1 MNIKF
6 RGVILLLGIVLSPSL
21 VIAQTELEKVVLVE
35 MFTGHYCYSCLPSM
49 EKLKDL
55 DIDYP
60 NQVVSAYYG
69 EIAVSGKGNEF
80 AASLTSEAWCDQFA
94 NEFGIAFFSGVMV
107 DRANRPAEGLTYE
120 SYENQ
125 EGDPIGGPEYVVSE
139 DLYSAIDAQLTTDYI
154 PVGLTVD
161 HIYDASTR
169 AVDITVNTNFVD
181 TASGD
186 FGIFLILTQ
195 NRVSVEGF
203 HQIVFPDIEFAYQR
217 GYSEEDIISDGFDDL
232 VKNYNYPFVVKYIA
246 SGFYGNSGVISE
258 SVEAGDSFSETFSF
272 MLPEYTYDEGADNYG
287 NTFSPAPFL
296 EPSEMNIVVA
306 VVRQGAAGEREILN
320 AGTIGLTDETT
331 SVGIID
337 NDLKE
342 SFKILENPVLNNQLK
357 LEFNEVIPSSGVL
370 SVYNTNGK
378 VLFQN
383 KINSVSNQILTLD
396 LEGFSSGLYLCNYHS
411 GNINY
416 ARNFVVK

>member
-94 NEFGIAFFSGVMV
+94 NEYGIAFFSGVMV

-161 HIYDASTR
+161 HIYDALSR
-169 AVDITVNTNFVD
+169 SVDITVNTNFVD

-186 FGIFLILTQ
+186 LGIYLILTQ

-203 HQIVFPDIEFAYQR
+203 HQIVFPNIEFAYER

-232 VKNYNYPFVVKYIA
+232 VKNYNYPSVVKYIA
-246 SGFYGNSGVISE
+246 TGFYGNSGIISE
-258 SVEAGDSFSETFSF
+258 SVEVGDSFSETFSF
-272 MLPEYTYDEGADNYG
+272 ILPEYTYDEGADNYG
-287 NTFSPAPFL
+287 NTFSPAPYL

-320 AGTIGLTDETT
+320 AGTIGLTDQT
-331 SVGIID
+331 STVGIIE

-342 SFKILENPVLNNQLK
+342 SFKIVGNPVLNNQLK
-357 LEFNEVIPSSGVL
+357 LEFNEFKTSQGIL
-370 SVYNTNGK
+370 SFYNTAGK
-378 VLFQN
+378 LLFQN
-383 KINSVSNQILTLD
+383 EINSASNQILTFD
-396 LEGFSSGLYLCNYHS
+396 LEGFSPGMYLCNYQV
-411 GNINY
+411 GNANY
-416 ARNFVVK
+416 ARNFVIK

>member
-1 MNIKF
+1 MKF
-6 RGVILLLGIVLSPSL
+6 RGVILLFVIVLSTSL
-21 VIAQTELEKVVLVE
+21 AMAQTELEKVVLVE
-35 MFTGHYCYSCLPSM
+35 MYTGHYCYSCLPSM

-55 DIDYP
+55 DMDYP

-69 EIAVSGKGNEF
+69 ETAVSGEGNEF
-80 AASLTSEAWCDQFA
+80 APSMTSEAWCDQFA

-125 EGDPIGGPEYVVSE
+125 EGDPIGGPEYVLSE

-181 TASGD
+181 TASGNL
-186 FGIFLILTQ
+186 GIFLILTQ

-203 HQIVFPDIEFAYQR
+203 HQIVFPDVEFAYQR

-272 MLPEYTYDEGADNYG
+272 ILPEYTYDEGADNYG

-296 EPSEMNIVVA
+296 DPSEMNIVVA
-306 VVRQGAAGEREILN
+306 VVRQGATGDRKILN
-320 AGTIGLTDETT
+320 AGTIGLTDETS

-357 LEFNEVIPSSGVL
+357 LEFNEVIPSQGVL
-370 SVYNTNGK
+370 SVYNTTGK
-378 VLFQN
+378 LLFQN

-396 LEGFSSGLYLCNYHS
+396 LEGFSSGFYLCNYHS
-411 GNINY
+411 GNTNY